1 MAAKIKP
8 TVHFVPQY
16 FLNPVHPI
24 KVTLIGAGGNGSQM
38 LSALCRIDH
47 ALRALGGSGL
57 DVVVFDPDKVE
68 APNVGR
74 QLFTAGD
81 LGQNKAQCLVTRFN
95 RLYGNR
101 WEAVPKV
108 FDMKNF
114 GNIVITC
121 VDNVEVRRD
130 IGREFRKRNISEA
143 AHKRNAG
150 RDYRCQYN
158 EFYPFY
164 WLDLGNGQRT
174 GQAVLG
180 SNRVPQPK
188 SKDYRTLE
196 YLPVVT
202 EQFDLA
208 KVKDSESG
216 PSCSM
221 AEALSRQDLFVNSVL
236 VQTAA
241 SLLWSLLTDA
251 AIDTRGF
258 YINLDT
264 YRTAPIPVR
273 KEDEKLLPKR
283 ITNPQTKE
291 QCKKTKDNSTLPK
304 RSMH

>member
-1 MAAKIKP
+1 MSAKK
-8 TVHFVPQY
+8 TTMHFVPQY

-24 KVTLIGAGGNGSQM
+24 KVTLVGAGGNGSQM

-47 ALRALGGSGL
+47 ALRALGGQGL
-57 DVVVFDPDKVE
+57 QVVVFDPDKVE

-81 LGQNKAQCLVTRFN
+81 LGQNKAECLVSRFN

-101 WEAVPKV
+101 WEAVPEK
-108 FDMKNF
+108 FDMTHF
-114 GNIVITC
+114 GNITITC
-121 VDNVEVRRD
+121 VDNVDVRRE
-130 IGREFRKRNISEA
+130 IGKEFRKRNISEA
-143 AHKRNAG
+143 AFRRDGG
-150 RDYRCQYN
+150 RDYRCQYR
-158 EFYPFY
+158 EHYAFY

-180 SNRVPQPK
+180 SNRVPQPDT
-188 SKDYRTLE
+188 KDYRTAE

-208 KVKDSESG
+208 KVKDTDSG

-221 AEALSRQDLFVNSVL
+221 AEALSKQDLFVNSVL

-251 AIDTRGF
+251 AIDVRGF

-273 KEDEKLLPKR
+273 EEDRKLLPKR
-283 ITNPQTKE
+283 ITNPQTNE
-291 QCKKTKDNSTLPK
+291 QCKKKKDNSPLPK